1 VASIYSIEV
10 RPRGASKVVDGDGVL
25 RREGARRGTRGFGDI
40 MAVLVAMATV
50 HARSKELV

>member
-25 RREGARRGTRGFGDI
+25 RREGARRGTRGVGDI
-40 MAVLVAMATV
+40 MAVLVSLTAWRKV
-50 HARSKELV
+50 G